1 MSYPDKTVHTLDEL
15 TRLREGGHKPAKP
28 VWFFCSDSDMAWM
41 FALKAGV
48 TGNLVIHEDYPV
60 TGKFAGMRGLDV
72 IYHETGAGEMER
84 CRVRAAI
91 VASSPKSLV
100 LLPESVCSAEFE
112 RIAFGIVK
120 LAQERR
126 LHG

>member
-1 MSYPDKTVHTLDEL
+1 MSYADKTVHTLDEL
-15 TRLREGGHKPAKP
+15 TRLREKGHKPAKP
-28 VWFFCSDSDMAWM
+28 VWFFCSDPDMAWM

-48 TGNLVIHEDYPV
+48 TGNLVIHEGYPV

-84 CRVRAAI
+84 RRVRAAI
-91 VASSPKSLV
+91 MASSPRSLV
-100 LLPESVCSAEFE
+100 LLPGPVCNAEFE
-112 RIAFGIVK
+112 RIAVG
-120 LAQERR
+120 LDMLRSAGR